1 MKEHFVIHH
10 SYSTYWFKSS
20 NFEDAYYSSKLT
32 YSLRHLT
39 FCKEIS
45 PEMIA
50 EAMKKSLQVCFLAG
64 VNSKHH
70 FKKIFVFD
78 SNTGSLYTDWLM
90 SKKGFN
96 LLMTQIP
103 LQNENL
109 ARWLWQLAYL

>member
-1 MKEHFVIHH
+1 MKEHFVTHH
-10 SYSTYWFKSS
+10 SSAKYWFKESD
-20 NFEDAYYSSKLT
+20 FEEAFYNSKLV
-32 YSLRHLT
+32 YSLRHLA
-39 FCKEIS
+39 FNKDISQEI
-45 PEMIA
+45 IA
-50 EAMKKSLQVCFLAG
+50 EALQKSLQVCFLAG

-96 LLMTQIP
+96 LMMTQIP

-109 ARWLWQLAYL
+109 ARWLWQLANV